1 MGASSS
7 DPGNAVSRRSVIM
20 GVIGVTR
27 DNAGHE
33 ADRGSADAPPCG
45 IYILVFLPVCGF
57 VWGAAGVCWC
67 GVFLV
72 GCGSDISGKGD
83 EGHGWFCPPAF

>member
-1 MGASSS
+1 
-7 DPGNAVSRRSVIM
+7 M

-57 VWGAAGVCWC
+57 VSSAAGVC
-67 GVFLV
+67 GVVCFWWV
-72 GCGSDISGKGD
+72 AVATSQGREMRVTDG
-83 EGHGWFCPPAF
+83 FVPPLFGLL